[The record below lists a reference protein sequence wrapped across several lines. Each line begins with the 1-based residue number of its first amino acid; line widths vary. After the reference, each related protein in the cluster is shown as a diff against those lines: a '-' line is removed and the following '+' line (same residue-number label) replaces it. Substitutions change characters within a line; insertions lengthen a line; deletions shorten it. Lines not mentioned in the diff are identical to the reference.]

1 MGNQSI
7 FKHLRDAAPTI
18 SVGVLTGNLLTL
30 GSEIS
35 LMESAGVHLIHVD
48 VMDGCFCPPMTVG
61 PPFIKA
67 IKTSLL
73 KDVHLMI
80 TEPLDKIADYAAA
93 GADIITIHPES
104 CRHVHRVLQALSTL
118 TNVNDKNASIIRGV
132 AINPGTPLQVL
143 EPLLDEVELVLLLAV
158 NPGWGGQQFI
168 HSTITR
174 IASVQQMIEDTGK
187 DILLGVDGGI
197 TRDNVAAVAATGVD
211 LIVTGSAVFDGKT
224 PEANARS
231 MLKTVATT
239 TQHRK
244 LRIQTS

>member
-1 MGNQSI
+1 
-7 FKHLRDAAPTI
+7 
-18 SVGVLTGNLLTL
+18 
-30 GSEIS
+30 
-35 LMESAGVHLIHVD
+35 
-48 VMDGCFCPPMTVG
+48 
-61 PPFIKA
+61 
-67 IKTSLL
+67 
-73 KDVHLMI
+73 
-80 TEPLDKIADYAAA
+80 
-93 GADIITIHPES
+93 
-104 CRHVHRVLQALSTL
+104 VHRVLQALSTL

-143 EPLLDEVELVLLLAV
+143 EPLLEEVELVLLLAV